1 MVLVILEGALVR
13 ATGSGAGCG
22 NHWPLCNGDF
32 FPHHP
37 RLATIIEYTHRSM
50 TGICTA
56 LVAILIGWT
65 FLARERGDR
74 ARRAV
79 IWSGILLITEA
90 LLGALLVK
98 GGYVENNASDMRVLM
113 QCIHFTNT
121 MLLLAAITLSWWW
134 LRDRAQPINLPP
146 QAHTAAWLAL
156 GATIVV
162 GGTGSVAALA
172 DTLFPPTSLQ
182 AALLQDIAAHSPM
195 LVRMRWVH
203 PVAALIGLGCAI
215 WLALQLS
222 STLGRL
228 VLALISVQLIL
239 GATNVLLL
247 APTWMQVV
255 HLLGADLYWIAL
267 VAACATVI
275 APRPLNFTEA
285 S

>member
-1 MVLVILEGALVR
+1 
-13 ATGSGAGCG
+13 
-22 NHWPLCNGDF
+22 
-32 FPHHP
+32 
-37 RLATIIEYTHRSM
+37 
-50 TGICTA
+50 
-56 LVAILIGWT
+56 
-65 FLARERGDR
+65 
-74 ARRAV
+74 
-79 IWSGILLITEA
+79 
-90 LLGALLVK
+90 
-98 GGYVENNASDMRVLM
+98 
-113 QCIHFTNT
+113 
-121 MLLLAAITLSWWW
+121 
-134 LRDRAQPINLPP
+134 
-146 QAHTAAWLAL
+146 
-156 GATIVV
+156 
-162 GGTGSVAALA
+162 
-172 DTLFPPTSLQ
+172 
-182 AALLQDIAAHSPM
+182 M